1 MVNRAARTA
10 AHSLRRLLMSVGAD
24 ALIPAISRRVP
35 ADWLWT
41 KVRPDIDMYPRP
53 TIRRIQ
59 RNGIRLDVDLS
70 DYVQWLIYFSI
81 EEKLRQTLYALAHPG
96 DVVLDVGSN
105 IGEILLNFAR
115 IAGPRGRAI
124 GFEANPETC
133 QRCQSNIALNRFD
146 NVAVNA
152 IGVGSEEG
160 ELYFGHRSDSNSGAD
175 SIMAAGDGTI
185 KVPVTT
191 IDRFAE
197 THSLPRVDLIKIDVE
212 GYEMHVLRG
221 ADGTLR
227 EHRPKLF
234 IELCDNNLREQGS
247 SAAELVGFLEKRDYS
262 VRNAE
267 SGALVASSDDFAGCF
282 LDIVCR
288 PAT

>member
-1 MVNRAARTA
+1 
-10 AHSLRRLLMSVGAD
+10 MSVGAD

-197 THSLPRVDLIKIDVE
+197 AHSLPRVDLIKIDVE

-221 ADGTLR
+221 ADATLR

-247 SAAELVGFLEKRDYS
+247 SAAELVGLLEQRDYS

-267 SGALVASSDDFAGCF
+267 TGALVASSDNFVGCF

-288 PAT
+288 PGS

>member
-1 MVNRAARTA
+1 VVNRAVRTA
-10 AHSLRRLLMSVGAD
+10 AHTFRRLLMSIGAD
-24 ALIPAISRRVP
+24 ALMPAISRRVP

-81 EEKLRQTLYALAHPG
+81 EEKLRHTLYALARPG

-115 IAGPRGRAI
+115 IAGPRGQAI

-133 QRCQSNIALNRFD
+133 RRCRSNIALNRFE
-146 NVAVNA
+146 NVAVHA

-160 ELYFGHRSDSNSGAD
+160 ELHFGHRSDGNSGAD
-175 SIMAAGDGTI
+175 SIMPAGDRTI

-191 IDRFAE
+191 IDRFAGV
-197 THSLPRVDLIKIDVE
+197 HGLLRVDLIKIDVE
-212 GYEMHVLRG
+212 GYEMHILRG
-221 ADGTLR
+221 AEATLR

-234 IELCDNNLREQGS
+234 IELCDNNLRGQGS
-247 SAAELVGFLEKRDYS
+247 SAAELVQFLEQHDYS
-262 VRNAE
+262 VRNAK
-267 SGALVASSDDFAGCF
+267 SGAPVTSSDNFGGCF

-288 PAT
+288 PGS